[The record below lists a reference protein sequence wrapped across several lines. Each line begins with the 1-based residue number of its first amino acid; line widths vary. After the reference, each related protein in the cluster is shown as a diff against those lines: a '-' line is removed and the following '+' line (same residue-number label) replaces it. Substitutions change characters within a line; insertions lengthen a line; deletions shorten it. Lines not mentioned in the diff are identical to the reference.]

1 MKNRSTDQYL
11 FVFLDI
17 QGFGSI
23 CTESDESE
31 DKLIDSV
38 CDLVKLANAETQ
50 RMYSANNQ
58 LDSEIKTGFFG
69 DTVYIYQKC
78 GDNNAASIHSIL
90 GIIQNIQS
98 EALCRHN
105 LFIRGGFSKGSLI
118 LINGNPTG
126 SAMVKA
132 HECSNK
138 AGYSRTILEDCI
150 FDELYN
156 GFKKDVFQNN
166 DDITKYFIDEIIES
180 DSLHFTTYLHCD
192 PLLKTL
198 NKIGLYEQSRVS
210 VMATIQKYQKLL
222 LVVGIDNSEVD
233 KNHKRYLEF
242 IEMYNDFCLK
252 NRFNDFVIKYTV
264 FNNEIIFKI

>member
-1 MKNRSTDQYL
+1 MKNRGTDQYL

-23 CTESDESE
+23 CTESDEAE
-31 DKLIDSV
+31 EKLIDSV
-38 CDLVKLANAETQ
+38 CDIVKLANAETQ

-58 LDSEIKTGFFG
+58 LDSEIKTEFFG

-78 GDNNAASIHSIL
+78 GDKNAASIHSIIGL
-90 GIIQNIQS
+90 IQNIQS
-98 EALCRHN
+98 EALCKHN

-126 SAMVKA
+126 SVMVKA

-138 AGYSRTILEDCI
+138 AGYSRTILKDCI

-156 GFKKDVFQNN
+156 GFKEDVFQNN

-192 PLLKTL
+192 PLSKTL
-198 NKIGLYEQSRVS
+198 NKIQLCGKSRVS
-210 VMATIQKYQKLL
+210 VIATIQKYQTLL
-222 LVVGIDNSEVD
+222 LAAGIDNYEVN

-252 NRFNDFVIKYTV
+252 NCWNDFVIKYTV
-264 FNNEIIFKI
+264 SNNEIIFTI